1 MRSLKNCGW
10 SCKDNINRRGRRVL
24 RRGRREPKRSSAN
37 FLCHLCV
44 ENVFLTWSLTE
55 MKTSTSSNL
64 RFLVLP
70 ILVAGLLSV
79 SNVFAQESN
88 ASRGR
93 RVSNSP
99 AAEATITVNEQF
111 LNSFLAA
118 IFDNLKEPA
127 MPLTMGGASSTAEC
141 PSEIRLKREVEGV
154 RTAVHFENGRIT
166 GPLAFAGAYSSSL
179 MGCIEFSGWADSEVN
194 LEFDQSRRALVARFH
209 LREIHLNNTPA
220 VLNGPLL
227 NMVQT
232 AIDRR
237 YNPVDLFTL
246 EQLSTRV
253 NIQPAG
259 GALQLRATEVR
270 PEISPGT
277 LTLHITYE
285 FVRG

>member
-1 MRSLKNCGW
+1 MFIEPKTSADKAASKLRSLMARPLVIAAFLLIG
-10 SCKDNINRRGRRVL
+10 L
-24 RRGRREPKRSSAN
+24 SAAAP
-37 FLCHLCV
+37 
-44 ENVFLTWSLTE
+44 S
-55 MKTSTSSNL
+55 
-64 RFLVLP
+64 
-70 ILVAGLLSV
+70 
-79 SNVFAQESN
+79 QESS

-93 RVSNSP
+93 RVSNAP
-99 AAEATITVNEQF
+99 AAEATIAVNEQF
-111 LNSFLAA
+111 LNSFLAG
-118 IFDNLKEPA
+118 IFDNLKEPS

-166 GPLAFAGAYSSSL
+166 GPLAF
-179 MGCIEFSGWADSEVN
+179 SGWADSEVN
-194 LEFDQSRRALVARFH
+194 LEFDQTRRALVARFR

-246 EQLSTRV
+246 DQLSTRV

-259 GALQLRATEVR
+259 GALQLRATQVR
-270 PEISPGT
+270 PEITPGA

>member
-1 MRSLKNCGW
+1 MFNQRKAN
-10 SCKDNINRRGRRVL
+10 
-24 RRGRREPKRSSAN
+24 RSS
-37 FLCHLCV
+37 
-44 ENVFLTWSLTE
+44 
-55 MKTSTSSNL
+55 L
-64 RFLVLP
+64 RNSKAVRIILGAFLV
-70 ILVAGLLSV
+70 IGETTAVY
-79 SNVFAQESN
+79 AQESN
-88 ASRGR
+88 ATRNR
-93 RVSNSP
+93 RASTSP

-111 LNSFLAA
+111 LNSFLTA
-118 IFDNLKEPA
+118 IFDNLKEPS
-127 MPLTMGGASSTAEC
+127 MPLTIGGASSTAQC

-154 RTAVHFENGRIT
+154 RTAVHFENGRIV
-166 GPLAFAGAYSSSL
+166 GPLAFAGAYSSTL

-253 NIQPAG
+253 NVQPAG

-270 PEISPGT
+270 PEIAPGT

>member
-1 MRSLKNCGW
+1 ML
-10 SCKDNINRRGRRVL
+10 I
-24 RRGRREPKRSSAN
+24 EPKPSGGQPPSSLRDATARA
-37 FLCHLCV
+37 LIV
-44 ENVFLTWSLTE
+44 AVFLLT
-55 MKTSTSSNL
+55 
-64 RFLVLP
+64 
-70 ILVAGLLSV
+70 LLS
-79 SNVFAQESN
+79 SFAYAQESN
-88 ASRGR
+88 ATRNR
-93 RVSNSP
+93 RAGVSP

-118 IFDNLKEPA
+118 IFDNLKEPS
-127 MPLTMGGASSTAEC
+127 MPLTIGGATSTAQC

-154 RTAVHFENGRIT
+154 RTAVHFENGRIV

-179 MGCIEFSGWADSEVN
+179 LGCIEFSGWADSEVN
-194 LEFDQSRRALVARFH
+194 LEFNQSRRALVARFY

-220 VLNGPLL
+220 IMNGPLL

-259 GALQLRATEVR
+259 GALQLRATNVR
-270 PEISPGT
+270 PEITPGA

>member
-1 MRSLKNCGW
+1 MEIGTLAVRKLL
-10 SCKDNINRRGRRVL
+10 IFIVL
-24 RRGRREPKRSSAN
+24 LVSSIGV
-37 FLCHLCV
+37 H
-44 ENVFLTWSLTE
+44 
-55 MKTSTSSNL
+55 
-64 RFLVLP
+64 
-70 ILVAGLLSV
+70 
-79 SNVFAQESN
+79 AQESN
-88 ASRGR
+88 ATRGR
-93 RVSNSP
+93 RAGTSP

-118 IFDNLKEPA
+118 IFDNLREPS
-127 MPLTMGGASSTAEC
+127 MPLTIGGASSTAQC

-154 RTAVHFENGRIT
+154 RTAVHFENGRIA

-194 LEFDQSRRALVARFH
+194 LEFDNQRRALVARFH

-253 NIQPAG
+253 NVQPAG
-259 GALQLRATEVR
+259 GALRLQATTVR
-270 PEISPGT
+270 PEITPGA